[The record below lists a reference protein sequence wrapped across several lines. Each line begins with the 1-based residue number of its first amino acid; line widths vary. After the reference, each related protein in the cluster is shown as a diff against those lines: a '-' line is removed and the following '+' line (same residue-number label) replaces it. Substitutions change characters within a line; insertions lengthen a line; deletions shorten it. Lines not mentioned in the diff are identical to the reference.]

1 MSLLRFMAE
10 AHLLLWTVPAISAGL
25 LSGLGARLGNRWLNA
40 LALAG
45 NGWTCLQALLAGV
58 YFLFGPA
65 GGADHPVT
73 WSWMTHAPFG
83 MVLRLDAT
91 GAWTIAALAGVTFA
105 AQLHAAA
112 SVGRLAGRHRF
123 AALIQIGLASG
134 ALLAC
139 ADSPLVMLIGW
150 EGQALAAAFLAG
162 FWEPEAG
169 GGRTGM
175 RWLLFQRLSG
185 LLLML
190 GLFALNMGENQGL
203 GLGLILAAA
212 AVRAGQVPFHGWL
225 PDIGRVP
232 VPAGALFHGAWS
244 TLPAVLLLVR
254 AAPLLEASHWA
265 AQAVMVVGL
274 AGVLLGALAALQ
286 QPVAAKALGWLF
298 VLHGGL
304 AFLGVAFGDWVA
316 ALLLASGQAVA
327 LGGMTLAAGVLTD
340 PLAELGAVLGLPARF
355 RGRLVFGA
363 VCTLSLL
370 PPGLT
375 FLGFG
380 RLLAAAPQGTLG
392 NLALAAVLVAGAATG
407 WVAQRVVRSLGAEPA
422 DEGLPVQRGLAFG
435 PWLLAAA
442 APICGALVL
451 WLNGVAAAG
460 GEAGWPLSLLGSG
473 AALLGA
479 GLGWLLGRGRR
490 RVLPERLARTQ
501 LVTQWLADTGLGL
514 GAAVVQVTVVTARAL
529 GVIVWRV
536 LGEWIMDGVVVATAY
551 RTVQGIGM
559 ALRGLQ
565 NGNVHR
571 YMLVITAAALGLVL
585 WMLR

>member
-1 MSLLRFMAE
+1 MGVARFMAE
-10 AHLLLWTVPAISAGL
+10 AHVLLWIVPAISAVL

-58 YFLFGPA
+58 YFLYGPA
-65 GGADHPVT
+65 DGVGHPVI
-73 WSWMTHAPFG
+73 WSWMTLEPFG
-83 MVLRLDAT
+83 LVFNLDGT
-91 GAWTIAALAGVTFA
+91 GAWAIVALAGVTLA

-123 AALIQIGLASG
+123 AALMQIGLASG
-134 ALLAC
+134 AMLAC
-139 ADSPLVMLIGW
+139 AGSPLVMLVGW

-190 GLFALNMGENQGL
+190 GLFTLGVEEDL

-232 VPAGALFHGAWS
+232 VPAGALLHGAWS
-244 TLPAVLLLVR
+244 SLPAVLLLVR
-254 AAPLLEASHWA
+254 IAPWVESSPWA
-265 AQAVMVVGL
+265 VQAVVVVGL

-304 AFLGVAFGDWVA
+304 AFLGLAFGDPVA

-340 PLAELGAVLGLPARF
+340 PLAGLGAVLGLPARF
-355 RGRLVFGA
+355 RGRLVFGL

-392 NLALAAVLVAGAATG
+392 KLALAAVLVAGVATG

-442 APICGALVL
+442 APACGALVL
-451 WLNGVAAAG
+451 WLNGPAAAG
-460 GEAGWPLSLLGSG
+460 GEQAWPLALLGSG
-473 AALLGA
+473 AALAGA
-479 GLGWLLGRGRR
+479 GLGWLVGRGRR
-490 RVLPERLARTQ
+490 RVLPERLAQTQ

-514 GAAVVQVTVVTARAL
+514 GAAVVQVSVVTARAL

-536 LGEWIMDGVVVATAY
+536 LGEWIMDGLVVATAY